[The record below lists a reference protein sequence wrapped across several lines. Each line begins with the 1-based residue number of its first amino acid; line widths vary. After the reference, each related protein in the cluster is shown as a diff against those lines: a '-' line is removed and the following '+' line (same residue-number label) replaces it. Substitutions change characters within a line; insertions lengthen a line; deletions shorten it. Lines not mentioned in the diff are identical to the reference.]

1 MKKLPPPG
9 YKYYDGLILPSA
21 VVDEAMARYDV
32 RVTDATHAEQARL
45 KLEEDQQGSAVGADA
60 AWPVPAEGSPGL
72 SFKIFD
78 KQQVIDFKPAGVSAV
93 QGRDEAARAR
103 ALLRLLESKGEY
115 RLLATLPADWHADL
129 CRLEQEFPNFV
140 EVIDYLRVACAL
152 ASRTEGVLHI
162 CMLLSGPAGTGK
174 SMFAQVIGEWIGG
187 GYSCIRYE
195 SAQSAADLA
204 GSSNFWS
211 NTAPGRPFTMLTEGQ
226 YANPTFFLDEI
237 DKVSAVQY
245 DPLGAFY
252 ALLEPATART
262 HADLSWPFLH
272 LDCSR
277 INYVAACNEPRNIP
291 APILS
296 RLRRFDI
303 PEPTPEQA
311 LIIANKI
318 IGEEQNR
325 HAVQVGFSD
334 AAVDALCR
342 LAPRRMRQ
350 IVQEAL
356 GRALLHERNMVQV
369 EDFPAREKPRH
380 GIGFLG

>member
-1 MKKLPPPG
+1 MLHIPAG
-9 YKYYDGLILPSA
+9 YEFYEGLILPTA
-21 VVDEAMARYDV
+21 VADKLFERYSLRVDA
-32 RVTDATHAEQARL
+32 ATHAERMRQ
-45 KLEEDQQGSAVGADA
+45 KQEEAEKGGVVGTDA
-60 AWPVPAEGSPGL
+60 EWPMPVEGGPGL
-72 SFKIFD
+72 PFKIFD
-78 KQQVIDFKPAGVSAV
+78 KQQVIDFKRAGVSAV

-103 ALLRLLESKGEY
+103 ALLKLLESKGEY
-115 RLLATLPADWHADL
+115 RRLAVLPACWRDDL
-129 CRLEQEFPNFV
+129 CRFEQDFPNFV

-174 SMFAQVIGEWIGG
+174 SMFAQAIGEWIGG
-187 GYSCIRYE
+187 GYRCIRYE

-237 DKVSAVQY
+237 DKVTATQY
-245 DPLGAFY
+245 DPLGALY
-252 ALLEPATART
+252 ALLEPGTART

-277 INYVAACNEPRNIP
+277 INYIAACNEPRNIP

-303 PEPTPEQA
+303 PEPTAEQA
-311 LIIANKI
+311 LIIASKI
-318 IGEEQNR
+318 IGEEQKR
-325 HAVQVGFSD
+325 HAVQVGFSE
-334 AAVDALCR
+334 AAVDALCQ

-350 IVQEAL
+350 VVQEAL
-356 GRALLHERNMVQV
+356 GRALLHERDVVQV
-369 EDFPAREKPRH
+369 EDFPVAETPRR